1 MELFVIRHAAAVPRE
16 QGVEDAARP
25 LTAKGLARWERSVRG
40 LANLR
45 IGFDRVYHGPW
56 LRAAQ
61 TADALSSLLSGESVV
76 SIQLVEKPGNLLLT
90 ELAGKRV
97 AVVGHEPW
105 LSELITWLVL
115 GRPEAGR
122 IELGKGAVAW
132 LDGDPKPGAMV
143 LHALLPPKLLRRLG
157 R

>member
-1 MELFVIRHAAAVPRE
+1 MELFIIRHAAAVPRDK
-16 QGVEDAARP
+16 GAEDAARP

-40 LANLR
+40 LAKLG
-45 IGFDRVYHGPW
+45 IEFDRIYHSPW

-61 TADALSSLLSGESVV
+61 TANALTSLLSGESVASV
-76 SIQLVEKPGNLLLT
+76 RLAEKPGNLLLT
-90 ELAGKRV
+90 ELVGKRV

-105 LSELITWLVL
+105 LGEMITWLVL